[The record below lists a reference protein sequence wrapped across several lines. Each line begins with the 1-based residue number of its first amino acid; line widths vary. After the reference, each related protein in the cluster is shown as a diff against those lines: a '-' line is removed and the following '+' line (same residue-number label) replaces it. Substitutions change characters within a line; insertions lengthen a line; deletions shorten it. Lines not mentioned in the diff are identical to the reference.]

1 MKIVVLNSSPRAN
14 GNTAAMVE
22 QFKKG
27 AEESGHEVT
36 VIPVAKKKIAG
47 CMACGYCHT
56 KGEGQC
62 IQKDDMQEIYPV
74 LKESDAIVL
83 ASPIYYF
90 AMDAQIQCA
99 INRFYAPGKFPNITK
114 SAMILSSGSP
124 NVYTAAEAQYHDMRG
139 WLGWEDR
146 GIVKAAGAE
155 NGSAEKLAECFE
167 LGKNM

>member
-1 MKIVVLNSSPRAN
+1 MKITVLNGSPRAN
-14 GNTAAMVE
+14 GNTAGMVE
-22 QFKKG
+22 AFTNG
-27 AEESGHEVT
+27 AKESGHEVT
-36 VIPVAKKKIAG
+36 VINVAKKKIAG
-47 CMACGYCHT
+47 CLACGYCHT

-62 IQKDDMQEIYPV
+62 VQKDDMQEILPV

-90 AMDAQIQCA
+90 AMDAQIQAA
-99 INRFYAPGKFPNITK
+99 IDRFYAAGKFPTITK

-124 NVYTAAEAQYHDMRG
+124 NVYTAAEAQYNDMRG

-155 NGSAEKLAECFE
+155 NGSEEKLAECFE